1 MGHIQIRNVP
11 DDLHRKLKARA
22 AAKGMTLSDYLLAEV
37 RELAETPTMEEIVA
51 RVRAR
56 PLFELDGRPDRHRP
70 ARARREV
77 IVLDA
82 SAAIDS

>member
-1 MGHIQIRNVP
+1 MVRCMGHIQIRNVP

-56 PLFELDGRPDRHRP
+56 SLPDLDGLPTEVVRQ
-70 ARARREV
+70 AR
-77 IVLDA
+77 DA
-82 SAAIDS
+82 G